1 MELLPAIIFFAISMS
16 VTPGP
21 NNIMVMT
28 SGLNY
33 GIRKSMPL
41 FFGICIGFPIMII
54 FVGLGLN
61 VIFDIYP
68 LLFEIIKILGIF
80 YLLYLAYIIATST
93 SIIIN
98 KDSKPLSFFQGA
110 LFQWINPKAWI
121 TATGAI
127 AAYTSLTLGLYTQ
140 VFVISL
146 TFLIVAFPCVGIWL
160 FFGMR
165 LKKLLQKKKYQTR
178 FNYSMAI
185 LLCLSVLPVVTE
197 LLSKYFTI

>member
-80 YLLYLAYIIATST
+80 YLLYLAYIIAMST
-93 SIIIN
+93 PIIIN
-98 KDSKPLSFFQGA
+98 KDSKPLSFFQAA